1 MTSLVHRRWVS
12 ILLAAILAIA
22 PLAGCSLNQFKTE
35 AAQVPQI
42 VISSLSDPKTFNVA
56 LSQEQNDVFGFIG
69 EGLTTQ
75 DAVTGEI
82 QPALA
87 ESWEF
92 SEDQRR
98 IVYTLRE
105 GLKWS
110 DGEPLTV
117 DDVIFTFNDIYL
129 NEKIPT
135 DTRDVLRIGET
146 GALPSVKKLDQR
158 RVEFTISEPFAPF
171 LEVTGIGLFPAHTLR
186 ESVTSLDSEGKP
198 KFLSTWGTD
207 TDPADIVVAG
217 PYQIAS
223 YTSSQRVILRR
234 NPHYWRKDAQG
245 NQLPYVERIVLQTV
259 ESTDTALLQF
269 RNRGLDTLGV
279 SPEYYSLLKHEDKRE
294 DFTIYNGGP
303 TLSRTFISF
312 NLNKGRRPNGRPLID
327 PIKSRWFNT
336 VAFRQAVAYGINR
349 QAMLDNIFQGI
360 GELQNSWISVQ
371 SSYALAPKDG
381 LKIYNYNPER
391 AKQLLLGAGFKYDA
405 NSQLL
410 DPDGNRVRFSLIT
423 NAGNK
428 IREAMG
434 SQIKRDLSKIG
445 IQVDFNP
452 IAFNTLVEKLSNS
465 LDFEC
470 YLLSIGGGGF
480 EPNSSSNVWAIDGG
494 LHTFNQAPLPGQPPI
509 IGREVTDWEQKI
521 ARLYVQGAQELD
533 KAKRKA
539 IYDETQRI
547 DQEYLPFIYLVN
559 PLSLAAVRNR
569 IQGVKFSA
577 LGGSLWNAYELKV
590 EEK

>member
-1 MTSLVHRRWVS
+1 MISLVHRRWVS

-22 PLAGCSLNQFKTE
+22 PLTGCSLNQFKTE

-98 IVYTLRE
+98 IVYTLRA

-158 RVEFTISEPFAPF
+158 RVEFTIPEPFAPF

-186 ESVTSLDSEGKP
+186 ESVTSLDSEGRP

-207 TDPADIVVAG
+207 TDPVDIVVAG

-245 NQLPYVERIVLQTV
+245 NQLPYIERIVLQTV

-294 DFTIYNGGP
+294 NFTIFNGGP

-312 NLNKGRRPNGRPLID
+312 NLNKGRRPDGRPLID

-349 QAMLDNIFQGI
+349 QAMLDNTFQGI
-360 GELQNSWISVQ
+360 GELQSSWISVQ

-533 KAKRKA
+533 QAKRKA

-569 IQGVKFSA
+569 IEGVKFSA

>member
-1 MTSLVHRRWVS
+1 MISLLHRRWVS

-92 SEDQRR
+92 SEDRRR

-117 DDVIFTFNDIYL
+117 DDVVFTFNDIYL

-158 RVEFTISEPFAPF
+158 RVEFTIPEPFAPF
-171 LEVTGIGLFPAHTLR
+171 LEVTGIGLFPAHTLW
-186 ESVTSLDSEGKP
+186 ESVTSLDSEGRP

-269 RNRGLDTLGV
+269 RNRGLDTLAV
-279 SPEYYSLLKHEDKRE
+279 SPEYYSLLKHEDQRE
-294 DFTIYNGGP
+294 DFTIFNGGP

-312 NLNKGRRPNGRPLID
+312 NLNKGRRPNGRPLVD
-327 PIKSRWFNT
+327 PIRSRWFNT
-336 VAFRQAVAYGINR
+336 VAFRQAVAHGINR
-349 QAMLDNIFQGI
+349 QAMLDNTFQGI
-360 GELQNSWISVQ
+360 GELQSSWISVQ

-480 EPNSSSNVWAIDGG
+480 EPNSSSNIWAIDGG
-494 LHTFNQAPLPGQPPI
+494 LHTFNQAPPPGQPPI

-533 KAKRKA
+533 QAKRKA

-569 IQGVKFSA
+569 IEGVKFSA

>member
-1 MTSLVHRRWVS
+1 MISLMHRRWVS
-12 ILLAAILAIA
+12 ILLATILAIA

-56 LSQEQNDVFGFIG
+56 LSQEQNDVFGFIS

-135 DTRDVLRIGET
+135 DTRDGLRIGET

-158 RVEFTISEPFAPF
+158 RVEFTIPEPFAPF

-186 ESVTSLDSEGKP
+186 ESVTSLDSEGRP

-207 TDPADIVVAG
+207 TDPAEIVVAG

-223 YTSSQRVILRR
+223 YTSSQRVILRC

-245 NQLPYVERIVLQTV
+245 NQLPYIERIVLQTV

-269 RNRGLDTLGV
+269 RNRGLDTLAV

-294 DFTIYNGGP
+294 NFTIFNGGP

-312 NLNKGRRPNGRPLID
+312 NLNKGRRPNGRPLVD
-327 PIKSRWFNT
+327 PIRSRWFNT

-349 QAMLDNIFQGI
+349 QAMLDNTFQGI
-360 GELQNSWISVQ
+360 GELQSSWISVQ

-381 LKIYNYNPER
+381 LKTYNYNPER
-391 AKQLLLGAGFKYDA
+391 AKQLLLEAGFKYDA

-410 DPDGNRVRFSLIT
+410 DPEGNRVRFSLIT

-452 IAFNTLVEKLSNS
+452 IAFNTLVEKLFNS

-494 LHTFNQAPLPGQPPI
+494 LHTFNQAPLPGQPPLV
-509 IGREVTDWEQKI
+509 GREVTDWEQKI

-533 KAKRKA
+533 QAKRKA

-559 PLSLAAVRNR
+559 PLSLAAVRDR
-569 IQGVKFSA
+569 IEGVKFSA